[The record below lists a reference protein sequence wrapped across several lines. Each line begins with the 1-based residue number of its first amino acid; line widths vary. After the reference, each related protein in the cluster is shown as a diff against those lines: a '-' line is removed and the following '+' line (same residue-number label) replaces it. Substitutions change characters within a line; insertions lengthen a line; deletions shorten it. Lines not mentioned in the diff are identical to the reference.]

1 MKRKEKC
8 SKENIIHILILINI
22 YIILTTSTN
31 LVVGMVNML
40 SLGQAA
46 LYGIGAYISVLAILV
61 FKWSL
66 FPSLI
71 FTMFVTGLASLLI
84 SIPSVRLKGDYFVL
98 ATLGFQIIIYTILYN
113 WVDITKGPYGIP
125 GIPSPILIGNITI
138 SSIWSYLALSSIL
151 AGLTLLLFKGL
162 VNSPFGRALK
172 GVRDDELSMLAL
184 GKNVSI
190 LKIQAFAIS
199 SAFMA
204 MAGFLYATYI
214 SYIDPT
220 SFNLDE
226 SILIL
231 SALMV
236 GGLGYL
242 SGPVLGAVFIVLLPE
257 ALRFIGLPDSIASN
271 LRQIIY
277 GLALILQMLY
287 RPQGLAGNYTLK

>member
-236 GGLGYL
+236 GGLGNL
-242 SGPVLGAVFIVLLPE
+242 RGPVLGAVFIVLLPE
-257 ALRFIGLPDSIASN
+257 A
-271 LRQIIY
+271 
-277 GLALILQMLY
+277 
-287 RPQGLAGNYTLK
+287 

>member
-1 MKRKEKC
+1 MEY
-8 SKENIIHILILINI
+8 IIHILILINI

-66 FPSLI
+66 FSSLI

-236 GGLGYL
+236 GGLGNL
-242 SGPVLGAVFIVLLPE
+242 RGPVLGAVFIVLLPE

-277 GLALILQMLY
+277 GLALILLMLY